1 MSTFESWAG
10 SLSGDGGSG
19 LRPAM
24 MALAQAQ
31 WLAGA
36 TADAPDWF
44 PFLSS
49 SIPSAGAN
57 PDTVYGVT
65 PIDGRG
71 TYRLSGIKGSVL
83 FADVLIQSGI
93 IGVAENPG
101 PGVGVID
108 LTGLPAD
115 LDGRF
120 EVLLS
125 AERPAGCEGAWY
137 RLDPR
142 ADHLWLRQVAYDW
155 EHEIDYRVAIER
167 VDVPVTP
174 APPVLATD
182 GRSIG
187 AFVERYTTR
196 WRRHVER
203 MAAKGLRNRLEI
215 DVLPDTTGE
224 VAQSYYQGLFDVPEG
239 RALVLETPIPGRCRY
254 WSVQLT
260 DLCYTSLDWV
270 HHQSSLNGFQAE
282 VDADGRFRAVISAV
296 DPGVANWLDTTG
308 LQRGTLLGRWNHAS
322 DSPLPTL
329 TCVELAQLGACLS
342 PRTRRL
348 THAQRADRLRQRAKG
363 AQLRR
368 RW

>member
-1 MSTFESWAG
+1 MSAFESWAEA
-10 SLSGDGGSG
+10 LCGDGGAG

-31 WLAGA
+31 WLTRA

-49 SIPSAGAN
+49 VIPSAGAN

-65 PIDGRG
+65 PIDACG
-71 TYRLSGIKGSVL
+71 TYRLSGIRGSVR

-93 IGVAENPG
+93 IGVVENPG
-101 PGVGVID
+101 PGVGVVD
-108 LTGLPAD
+108 LTALPAAP
-115 LDGRF
+115 DGRF
-120 EVLLS
+120 EVLLG
-125 AERPAGCEGAWY
+125 AERPAGWAGAWY

-155 EHEIDYRVAIER
+155 EQEQDYRVAIER
-167 VDVPVTP
+167 LDAP
-174 APPVLATD
+174 ARRAEPVLAAD
-182 GRSIG
+182 GGSIA

-196 WRRHVER
+196 WRQHVER
-203 MAAKGLRNRLEI
+203 MAAKGLQNRLEI

-224 VAQSYYQGLFDVPEG
+224 VAQSYYQGLFDVPAG
-239 RALVLETPIPGRCRY
+239 HALVLEAPIPQRCRY

-260 DLCYTSLDWV
+260 DLCYTSLDWIR
-270 HHQSSLNGFQAE
+270 HQSSLNGCQAE
-282 VDADGRFRAVISAV
+282 VDADGRFRAVISAR

-308 LQRGTLLGRWNHAS
+308 LQRGTLLGRWNQAS

-329 TCVELAQLGACLS
+329 KCVELGRLHEHLPAGTA
-342 PRTRRL
+342 RL
-348 THAQRADRLRQRAKG
+348 TPAERAERLRQRARG
-363 AQLRR
+363 AQMRR